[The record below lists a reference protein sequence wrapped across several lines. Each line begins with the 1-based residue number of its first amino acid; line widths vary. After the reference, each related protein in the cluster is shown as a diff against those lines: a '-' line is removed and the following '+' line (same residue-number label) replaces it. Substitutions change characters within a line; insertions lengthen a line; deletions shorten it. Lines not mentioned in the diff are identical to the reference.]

1 MKKIVKIGLVVAA
14 LISNLQAVEKM
25 EIKTKYETLQC
36 EKKTMFLCGLSKKNL
51 LAINLTTMGTQNS
64 PFECLSQVC
73 VFNNEILA
81 FDEKQNAWLNTK
93 IPWDEYVQY
102 AEKMQSS
109 NLISDGWS
117 K

>member
-1 MKKIVKIGLVVAA
+1 MIAA
-14 LISNLQAVEKM
+14 LISNLQAEKM

-36 EKKTMFLCGLSKKNL
+36 EKKTIFLCGLGRKNL
-51 LAINLTTMGTQNS
+51 LAINLTTMATQNS

-102 AEKMQSS
+102 AEKNQSS
-109 NLISDGWS
+109 NLISNGWT

>member
-25 EIKTKYETLQC
+25 EIKTKYETIEGQ
-36 EKKTMFLCGLSKKNL
+36 KKTMFLCGLSIKNL
-51 LAINLTTMGTQNS
+51 LAINLSTYKTEPL
-64 PFECLSQVC
+64 PFECLNQVL

-81 FDEKQNAWLNTK
+81 FDLKQNVWFNTK
-93 IPWDEYVQY
+93 IPWNEYVEY

-109 NLISDGWS
+109 NLISDGWT